1 VDCVYDLDNLDTEVV
16 HEHVLID
23 NVASS
28 DGARSPEPGSLRLF
42 NEFFFIETLALYLS

>member
-1 VDCVYDLDNLDTEVV
+1 VDCAYDLDNLDTEIV

-42 NEFFFIETLALYLS
+42 NEGRSRWQTAGHVT